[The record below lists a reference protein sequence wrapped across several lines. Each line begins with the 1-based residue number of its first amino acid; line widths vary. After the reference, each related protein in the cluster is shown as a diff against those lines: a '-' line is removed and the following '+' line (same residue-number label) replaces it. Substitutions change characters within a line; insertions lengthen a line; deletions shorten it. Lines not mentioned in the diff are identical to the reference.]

1 MIDKINRKGHLN
13 KKTFK
18 ILIAIV
24 MATTTMAV
32 GFEEIE
38 YEKKDFT
45 VYICF
50 IVVFNCL
57 Q

>member
-32 GFEEIE
+32 GFGGDRI
-38 YEKKDFT
+38 
-45 VYICF
+45 
-50 IVVFNCL
+50 
-57 Q
+57 